1 MAMMNKCRKL
11 IQISVKTPSNNII
24 NKNGMSFNFQERFLH
39 EGPDTVEELLDRH
52 VVKKV
57 KNNYASDDELES
69 ISRQR
74 VTSMKREALSLYRDI
89 IRATRFF
96 AWVDKKGVLWRDVLR
111 ENARKEFEESRFE
124 NDPEIITKLLIGGRD
139 AVESALEKLAEKQ
152 RQEVLKQEQNQN
164 NYNNRD
170 R

>member
-1 MAMMNKCRKL
+1 MMEKCRKL
-11 IQISVKTPSNNII
+11 IQISVKNPNNNII
-24 NKNGMSFNFQERFLH
+24 VSKNSMLISIHNRFLH

-52 VVKKV
+52 VVKKEE
-57 KNNYASDDELES
+57 NNYASDDELES

-111 ENARKEFEESRFE
+111 ENARREFEESRFE
-124 NDPEIITKLLIGGRD
+124 KDPEIVTKLLIGGRD

-152 RQEVLKQEQNQN
+152 RQEVLKQDQNQN